1 MTTRTLDPGQLPV
14 YLRELLTE
22 HKVGEFVIDET
33 GTAQGI
39 PQALA
44 EVLLPFEVKALAK
57 AAGGIGSIR
66 VPDDAEAA
74 ARSEIGANPWSR
86 EGFNLTMQVQT
97 MARDRALAAR
107 LRSEAE
113 ADGTLDPRGLKVA

>member
-1 MTTRTLDPGQLPV
+1 MTTRTLDTAQLPA

-22 HKVGEFVIDET
+22 HKVGEFVIDDT

-44 EVLLPFEVKALAK
+44 EVLMPFEVKALAK

-66 VPDDAEAA
+66 VPGDAEAA

-113 ADGTLDPRGLKVA
+113 DGGALDPRGLKVP